1 MEDPATGFAESKLP
15 CTEQPEPDEI
25 KVTAPVPDPPEVVR
39 FAVSSPK
46 GIDVLIMANGSWLTM
61 LLKYKVIGAET
72 ATLYP
77 GLADF
82 VATTVQVL
90 KVPGAGLPEREFPSM
105 LHFSPE
111 TV

>member
-1 MEDPATGFAESKLP
+1 
-15 CTEQPEPDEI
+15 
-25 KVTAPVPDPPEVVR
+25 
-39 FAVSSPK
+39 
-46 GIDVLIMANGSWLTM
+46 M